1 MMRYRVMRDSMKKQR
16 RRSRGAR
23 KIEIPEDYTITEEEY
38 ADYFQH
44 AKNSSLFYLSRYDRN
59 SNEIRQKLYEK
70 GYPEGEVTVRGREEE
85 TRKVNMV
92 EDTIDFLID
101 TSMVDDENYVEYNLL
116 RYLDSGKG
124 LNFIKRKL
132 VFEKRVDPTLW
143 EETLERLSEEIDE
156 KTSDSIERVARQV
169 MNRNAYRKKN
179 EYDRRGYLYQ
189 FLARRGFN
197 SGDITEWIQNNEEH
211 DD

>member
-1 MMRYRVMRDSMKKQR
+1 MRDDRKKQR
-16 RRSRGAR
+16 KRRSKRAR
-23 KIEIPEDYTITEEEY
+23 KIEIPEDYIITDEEY

-44 AKNSSLFYLSRYDRN
+44 AKNSSLFYLSRFDRN

-70 GYPEGEVTVRGREEE
+70 GYPEGEVTVRGKDGE
-85 TRKVNMV
+85 TRDVNMV
-92 EDTIDFLID
+92 EDTVDFLID
-101 TSMVDDENYVEYNLL
+101 ASMIDDENYVEYNLL

-124 LNFIKRKL
+124 LNFIRRKL

-143 EETLERLSEEIDE
+143 EETIEKLSEEIDE
-156 KTSDSIERVARQV
+156 KTSERIESVARQV
-169 MNRNAYRKKN
+169 MNRSTYKKKN
-179 EYDRRGYLYQ
+179 EFDRRGYLYQ

-197 SGDITEWIQNNEEH
+197 SGDITEWIQKNEDY